1 MPPGAPSLANAG
13 RRVSSL
19 IQSISPPKIPLSTF
33 VVIRGLP
40 ENKGRGSQLNG
51 HVGVVSNW
59 NGEYYT
65 VSLADG
71 RAANVRDTDLDRM
84 PVGSCEGDTR
94 YYSYLPP
101 LTLEI
106 VHYMCLGQASALRR
120 LVKPAVFDPTFS
132 FHGPQ
137 PTLPIDALDR
147 CITRFLSS
155 HARMHHSCRAIDSSP
170 HDSPS
175 VIFDEL
181 TGILREPLAAR
192 LRLELVGAQMLHFPN
207 GDAACPAEHMPL
219 WRSRHDVCLI
229 AQVEGTRVVEFEPA
243 AGVFHAPPSPEERA
257 RLRQLAGGCHGLQG
271 LESLGDGTGPRVKL
285 ERGGI
290 CLFGRA
296 LNSVACM
303 GLPHMTSDGSP
314 EALRSCTSRSIVLFC
329 ARLDGHDDEG
339 GDTERQRRD
348 GEESGEEQVLSL
360 PGDGRN

>member
-1 MPPGAPSLANAG
+1 MPPSLANAG

-19 IQSISPPKIPLSTF
+19 IQSISPPGIPLSTF

-71 RAANVRDTDLDRM
+71 RAANVRDTDLDRL
-84 PVGSCEGDTR
+84 PVDSCEGDTR

-101 LTLEI
+101 LTLDI
-106 VHYMCLGQASALRR
+106 LHYMCLGQASALSR
-120 LVKPAVFDPTFS
+120 LVGPAVFEPSFS

-137 PTLPIDALDR
+137 EPTLPIDALDK

-170 HDSPS
+170 HDTPSS
-175 VIFDEL
+175 VIFHEL
-181 TGILREPLAAR
+181 TAILRKPLAAR
-192 LRLELVGAQMLHFPN
+192 LRLEVVGARMLHFPN
-207 GDAACPAEHMPL
+207 GDAACPAEHLPL
-219 WRSRHDVCLI
+219 WRCRHDVCLI
-229 AQVEGTRVVEFEPA
+229 VQIAGTRMVEFEPA
-243 AGVFHAPPSPEERA
+243 AGVFHSPPSQEERV

-271 LESLGDGTGPRVKL
+271 LESAGDGAGPRVKL
-285 ERGGI
+285 ERGGL

-296 LNSVACM
+296 LNSVACV
-303 GLPHMTSDGSP
+303 GLPHMTGDGSP
-314 EALRSCTSRSIVLFC
+314 EVLRSCTSRSIMLFC
-329 ARLDGHDDEG
+329 ARLDGHEG
-339 GDTERQRRD
+339 GDAERH
-348 GEESGEEQVLSL
+348 GEEQVMCL
-360 PGDGRN
+360 PGDGLD